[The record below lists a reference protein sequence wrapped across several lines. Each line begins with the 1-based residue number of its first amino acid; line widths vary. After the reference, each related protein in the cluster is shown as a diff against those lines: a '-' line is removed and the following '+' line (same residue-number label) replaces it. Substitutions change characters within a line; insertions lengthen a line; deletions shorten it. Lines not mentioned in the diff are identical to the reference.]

1 MKPSRYFLIVALLSI
16 AALALGLYLG
26 GRPSGHSHS
35 SWPWSA
41 APVATLADIELPD
54 IDRRL
59 RRGDEWRGKVVVVNH
74 WATWCPPCREEIPLL
89 VDAQRRWGGRG
100 VQVVG
105 VAHDLLDT
113 ARAFGAEMGI
123 NYPSLVAIT
132 GGEELMRAQGN
143 NRAGALPFTVF
154 FGRDGRLAATHL
166 GQISAEELE
175 RAIAA
180 LL

>member
-1 MKPSRYFLIVALLSI
+1 MKIVMKNRAHYAGIVAALSV
-16 AALALGLYLG
+16 AALALGVYLG
-26 GRPSGHSHS
+26 GRHGL
-35 SWPWSA
+35 PWTA
-41 APVATLADIELPD
+41 APPPTLADIELPD
-54 IDRRL
+54 TDRRL
-59 RRGDEWRGKVVVVNH
+59 RHGDEWRGKVVVLNH

-89 VDAQRRWGGRG
+89 VETQQRLGGRG

-113 ARAFGAEMGI
+113 ARAFGQEMGI

-154 FGRDGRLAATHL
+154 FGRDGRIAATHL
-166 GQISAEELE
+166 GQLSAAQLAQ
-175 RAIAA
+175 AIAA